1 MSHTANSDGWAEPHD
16 EQLSLLLGA
25 ALQAERATKRRW
37 LAAVRFIEHL
47 TEHDRELAAGLAAEL
62 EKLAE
67 LDRKAAVADDR
78 LVRLIGPAISLLD
91 VPSLS
96 TEAPATP
103 ATSPSRSPTSS
114 RRSHLPDFV
123 ELWPA
128 SASSLRETS
137 W

>member
-1 MSHTANSDGWAEPHD
+1 MR
-16 EQLSLLLGA
+16 L
-25 ALQAERATKRRW
+25 
-37 LAAVRFIEHL
+37 IEHL
-47 TEHDRELAAGLAAEL
+47 TDHDRELAAGLAAEL

-78 LVRLIGPAISLLD
+78 LVGLIGPAISLLD